1 MRFRR
6 RLSADT
12 NLNMVPMI
20 DVVFQLILFFMVA
33 TTIIITPGIALV
45 LPSSATAQPTAM
57 SRLIVTVVTREEVYI
72 NKERFNMRSLNAR
85 LAGVSEKER
94 AEIKSVVLDGDRAI
108 SYSLLVAV
116 LLPALG
122 FVALEIFLKLA
133 PQRTPEYRGPLIV
146 QLQELP
152 AVQQARQAAPAQA
165 AAAVP
170 AVAAAPGAPPPAG
183 PGREG

>member
-20 DVVFQLILFFMVA
+20 DVVFQLIIFFMVA

-45 LPSSATAQPTAM
+45 LPSSATAEPTAM
-57 SRLIVTVVTREEVYI
+57 SRLVVTVVTREEVYI
-72 NKERFNMRSLNAR
+72 NKERYNMRSLNAR

-108 SYSLLVAV
+108 SYSLLVEV
-116 LLPALG
+116 LDALRRNG
-122 FVALEIFLKLA
+122 FKAINLRMR
-133 PQRTPEYRGPLIV
+133 PQ
-146 QLQELP
+146 
-152 AVQQARQAAPAQA
+152 
-165 AAAVP
+165 
-170 AVAAAPGAPPPAG
+170 
-183 PGREG
+183 